1 MTENLNEFSERLDEH
16 APVKSG
22 LDVGQPGLALPR
34 PLLHL
39 CLGPILDC
47 KRREWSRAAAGGGLQ
62 TRTLKQL
69 KQAHTAGKG
78 GPASHVSRQS
88 DVFTKNKMMQQRKAA
103 QRQDELDAQSV
114 ITQERLRKFNDIQG
128 TVAGNVTD
136 EIAAQDEFK
145 QDLLEAG

>member
-1 MTENLNEFSERLDEH
+1 MTSEYEH
-16 APVKSG
+16 G
-22 LDVGQPGLALPR
+22 
-34 PLLHL
+34 
-39 CLGPILDC
+39 
-47 KRREWSRAAAGGGLQ
+47 RAAAGGGLQ

-145 QDLLEAG
+145 